1 MVTVR
6 NSHVPLSVSAVQGA
20 VTSVSFGGL
29 VCLSVEYPL
38 MHYGFPG
45 PALPFIALTW
55 AMALLLFAPF
65 IYDDDDVGSRAVTV
79 KRRRIPFSPLRFFAW
94 LRHEWRD
101 WKFANRHVVAGSWWA
116 LWLVLVGLTPSG
128 IDALASSVPLIGPYG
143 WIGQILKGF
152 LLVFAVVG
160 VAVSFGSFMLVYL
173 LKLLFSG
180 GAAPQKA

>member
-1 MVTVR
+1 MGTVR
-6 NSHVPLSVSAVQGA
+6 NSQVPLFVSAIQGVA
-20 VTSVSFGGL
+20 TSVSFGGL
-29 VCLSVEYPL
+29 VCLSLKYPFVQ
-38 MHYGFPG
+38 YGLPG
-45 PALPFIALTW
+45 PVIPFIGLTW
-55 AMALLLFAPF
+55 GMALLLFAPF

-101 WKFANRHVVAGSWWA
+101 WKYANRHVVAGSWWA

-143 WIGQILKGF
+143 WVGQVMEGF
-152 LLVFAVVG
+152 LLVFAALG
-160 VAVSFGSFMLVYL
+160 VAVSLGSFLLVFL

-180 GAAPQKA
+180 GAAPQRA